1 MFKQVI
7 RATIQK

>member
-7 RATIQK
+7 ITR